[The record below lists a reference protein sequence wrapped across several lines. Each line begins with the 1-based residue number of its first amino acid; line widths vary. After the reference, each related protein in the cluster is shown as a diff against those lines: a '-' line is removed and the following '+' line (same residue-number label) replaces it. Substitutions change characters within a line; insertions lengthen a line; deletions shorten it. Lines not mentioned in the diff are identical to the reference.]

1 MFAGLCAETVCIPV
15 VHITSLNGAGAVQC
29 FCEAG
34 FFGDV
39 VTMPSGIQRRTCDRA
54 SEAFGAMDIASIAW
68 DTFGEGYQRS
78 LTSSADVFSGHLNP
92 SDDTVEFA
100 VQGKTTSWIAMG
112 MRSVGCAP
120 SL

>member
-1 MFAGLCAETVCIPV
+1 MSSPTEAGD
-15 VHITSLNGAGAVQC
+15 VQC

-54 SEAFGAMDIASIAW
+54 SEAFGNMDIASVEW

-92 SDDTVEFA
+92 SAEAVEFA
-100 VQGKTTSWIAMG
+100 IQGKTTSWIAMG

-120 SL
+120 ITLIATHSSAYKPTS